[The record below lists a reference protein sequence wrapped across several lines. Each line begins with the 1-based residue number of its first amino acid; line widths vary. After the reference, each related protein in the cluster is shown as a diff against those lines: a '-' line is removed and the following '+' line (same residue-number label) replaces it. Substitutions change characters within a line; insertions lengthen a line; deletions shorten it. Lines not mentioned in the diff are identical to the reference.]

1 MEGSSCSR
9 FGKYRLDYLGTFKTD
24 TSSRLL
30 KKQIYQAT
38 PCLSDAFFEVF
49 NMVTAL
55 EVCPK
60 ALFKLFRHTSP
71 RTYAC

>member
-1 MEGSSCSR
+1 M
-9 FGKYRLDYLGTFKTD
+9 FYTL
-24 TSSRLL
+24 SSRLL

>member
-1 MEGSSCSR
+1 MLFRSQG
-9 FGKYRLDYLGTFKTD
+9 GTQWQTALDAL
-24 TSSRLL
+24 SSRLL

>member
-1 MEGSSCSR
+1 MP
-9 FGKYRLDYLGTFKTD
+9 L
-24 TSSRLL
+24 SRLL

-38 PCLSDAFFEVF
+38 PRLSDAFFEVF